1 MSDSAKRSGILAGG
15 NWIIDHVKILNTW
28 PAQDALATILSESA
42 GNGGSPYNV
51 LKDLSRLGARFPLS
65 GVGLIGD
72 DADGR
77 LILADCRAERID
89 TAQLQRTT
97 AAPTSY
103 SDVMTDQSTGRRTF
117 FHQRGTNALLGPEHF
132 DFSRTQA
139 KIFHLGYLL
148 LLDRLDAFDAEGI
161 TGAAAVLRAARAT
174 GMRTSLDCVSDSSDR
189 FRAVATPAL
198 PHVDYFFANDF
209 EAGRL
214 TGIDVNDCDGRDL
227 TSLRR
232 AGKLLLETGV
242 HRWVFIH
249 SPHGI
254 FAASRSE
261 EMWQPSLRVPQVR
274 IKGAAGAGD
283 ALAAGILYGLH
294 EEWPLP
300 DCLRLGVS
308 AAAASLFDATCSAS
322 VKSADECL
330 KLAGEFGFN
339 GNAVHTRNSGPAPV
353 N

>member
-1 MSDSAKRSGILAGG
+1 MPESEMRSGILAGG

-28 PAQDALATILSESA
+28 PAQDALATIVSESS

-51 LKDLSRLGARFPLS
+51 LKDLARLRAPFPLS
-65 GVGLIGD
+65 AVGLIGD
-72 DADGR
+72 DSDGH
-77 LILADCRAERID
+77 LILADCRAEGID

-132 DFSRTQA
+132 DFSQTNA

-148 LLDRLDAFDAEGI
+148 LLDRLDTFDEQGL
-161 TGAAAVLRAARAT
+161 TGAAVVLRAARAA

-189 FRAVATPAL
+189 FLAVAAPAL

-214 TGIDVNDCDGRDL
+214 TGVAVHDCDGRDL
-227 TSLRR
+227 APLRR
-232 AGKLLLETGV
+232 AAALLLEAGV
-242 HRWVFIH
+242 HAWVFIH

-254 FAASRSE
+254 FAASANE
-261 EMWQPSLRVPQVR
+261 EMWQPSLRVPQAR

-283 ALAAGILYGLH
+283 ALAAGILHGLH

-300 DCLRLGVS
+300 ACLRLGVS

-330 KLAGEFGFN
+330 QLAEEFGFN
-339 GNAVHTRNSGPAPV
+339 GTAVHTKNGKPVPV

>member
-1 MSDSAKRSGILAGG
+1 
-15 NWIIDHVKILNTW
+15 
-28 PAQDALATILSESA
+28 
-42 GNGGSPYNV
+42 
-51 LKDLSRLGARFPLS
+51 
-65 GVGLIGD
+65 
-72 DADGR
+72 
-77 LILADCRAERID
+77 
-89 TAQLQRTT
+89 
-97 AAPTSY
+97 
-103 SDVMTDQSTGRRTF
+103 MTDQSTGRRTF

-242 HRWVFIH
+242 HRWVFI
-249 SPHGI
+249 
-254 FAASRSE
+254 
-261 EMWQPSLRVPQVR
+261 
-274 IKGAAGAGD
+274 GARKCGNPA
-283 ALAAGILYGLH
+283 
-294 EEWPLP
+294 
-300 DCLRLGVS
+300 
-308 AAAASLFDATCSAS
+308 SAS
-322 VKSADECL
+322 PKCGSRGPPVPATPSPRESFMGCTK
-330 KLAGEFGFN
+330 N
-339 GNAVHTRNSGPAPV
+339 GLCPTVCGSE
-353 N
+353 